1 MFLFLL
7 LTAFSKRRITN
18 TRKRAITNCALH
30 YRNHWFCKFYWHWV
44 DCGLQWKTSQIL
56 NAACEAKNF
65 TPSPRLKTT
74 SCKVCKHSIHLVPA
88 PKLYNLLPKHLRDL
102 LALSSLRNLETYK
115 CYANLLRCMLIA
127 QTAFYKVLT
136 SNICHFLFIST
147 QCATILVSDLT
158 PLLVFVNRYEYNDV
172 NHWS

>member
-1 MFLFLL
+1 MRPVKQR
-7 LTAFSKRRITN
+7 TFS
-18 TRKRAITNCALH
+18 
-30 YRNHWFCKFYWHWV
+30 
-44 DCGLQWKTSQIL
+44 
-56 NAACEAKNF
+56 
-65 TPSPRLKTT
+65 PSPRLKTT

>member
-1 MFLFLL
+1 MEVCSYRNFYFCVGVFAVVNLKGHVFLFLL

-127 QTAFYKVLT
+127 QTAFYNYSSWYL
-136 SNICHFLFIST
+136 SLSFYQLHNML
-147 QCATILVSDLT
+147 Q
-158 PLLVFVNRYEYNDV
+158 Y
-172 NHWS
+172 